1 MEQKVQLNFQINP
14 SSGEPIYKQLI
25 EQINRLILSGFL
37 KAGDGLPSVRQ
48 AASSLEVNP
57 MTISKAYSL
66 LESNGLLERRR
77 GRGMVVAENHTKPQT
92 IAKRLEKISPILE
105 EAAAQARQLNIPKNE
120 IFQKV
125 LKIYLRASMKS
136 RC

>member
-1 MEQKVQLNFQINP
+1 MAQKVHLNFQINP

-77 GRGMVVAENHTKPQT
+77 GRGMVVAENHTKPQNMGR
-92 IAKRLEKISPILE
+92 RLEKITPVLA
-105 EAAAQARQLNIPKNE
+105 EAAAQARQLNIPKKE
-120 IFQKV
+120 LLQK
-125 LKIYLRASMKS
+125 LAELLEE
-136 RC
+136 